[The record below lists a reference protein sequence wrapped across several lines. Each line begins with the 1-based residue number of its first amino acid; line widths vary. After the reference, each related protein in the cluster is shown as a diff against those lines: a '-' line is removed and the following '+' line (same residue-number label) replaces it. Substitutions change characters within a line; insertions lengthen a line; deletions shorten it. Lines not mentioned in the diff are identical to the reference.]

1 MIRNIDEELL
11 PDLHARELWNWWNEG
26 ERHGT
31 PRKRSDFDPT
41 DFPRVLPGITLFEV
55 ERKPWRFRIRLV
67 GTRIAEETGH
77 DTTGYYLDELPN
89 TEKVAARARWAA
101 ETRQPYFLPM
111 TPVTWTPNNF
121 KLYATLALPLVDDSG
136 ETNMIL
142 YYMSFA
148 NASDAGK

>member
-1 MIRNIDEELL
+1 MITDIRDELL
-11 PDLHARELWNWWNEG
+11 PDKDAVELWNWWRDG
-26 ERHGT
+26 ERHAT

-41 DFPRVLPGITLFEV
+41 EYPRVLPGITLFEV
-55 ERKPWRFRIRLV
+55 ERNPWRFRIRLV
-67 GTRIAEETGH
+67 GTRIAEETGL

-101 ETRQPYFLPM
+101 ETRKPYFLPL

-121 KLYATLALPLVDDSG
+121 KLYATLALPLVDDCG
-136 ETNMIL
+136 ATNMIL

-148 NASDAGK
+148 NASKEGK